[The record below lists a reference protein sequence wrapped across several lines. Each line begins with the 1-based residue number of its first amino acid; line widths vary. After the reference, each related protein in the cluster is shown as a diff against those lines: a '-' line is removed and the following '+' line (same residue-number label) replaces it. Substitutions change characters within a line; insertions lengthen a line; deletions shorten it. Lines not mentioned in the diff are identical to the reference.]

1 MISNAERLACVGGM
15 LILLTSCAAPVP
27 QAPVTSALQIA
38 PDRLYFIDD
47 AAPSLQVVRRA
58 IDAAIR
64 GDESKLPYVIS
75 FVQYIDGEGAENYGD
90 LLNNLQRA
98 VTPQRFQR
106 VLTTLDPKI
115 RQMATDCMDVAQHLR
130 KSVKRAIR
138 S

>member
-1 MISNAERLACVGGM
+1 MSNAERLVCVGGM

-27 QAPVTSALQIA
+27 QAPATSALQIA

-75 FVQYIDGEGAENYGD
+75 FV
-90 LLNNLQRA
+90 
-98 VTPQRFQR
+98 